1 MHDFPII
8 DQIDLLRDSGDGSSM
23 AFILVTVLL
32 IVLTPAMIAIIRRRD
47 P

>member
-1 MHDFPII
+1 MHDYQII
-8 DQIDLLRDSGDGSSM
+8 EQIDTLRDSGDGSSM
-23 AFILVTVLL
+23 AFVLVTVLL